1 MRKFITWVLI
11 ILGALW
17 LLGSCDGCGGCD
29 DCSGGCDLTSGCESC
44 VDLDA
49 CEKQYKGEITMNI
62 HKYDGTI
69 LTIKGNRERGKKNC
83 IINNSGEYETFGSY
97 TVPERIGLRFEGLE
111 YKDENGNYKT
121 LLDSNQYISY
131 NYLWRIKDKSEIDVY
146 ERWSNIY
153 YRVCYVTS
161 AGQFG
166 SYRLD
171 FDYYI
176 GSQIEFT
183 NSVENVFNSESHP
196 RKTQVGYTA
205 YYVDINGK
213 TVEFPWVFGQTF
225 NETHIAHF
233 ENVRYGEKILI
244 KANWVS
250 DTVKVELNFN
260 VTDGNDVGNVVK
272 TLTVG
277 YDEDLSK
284 YFGEY
289 VNVQNRQFF
298 GWYLDEDLT
307 AKAPKEISA
316 NYKDTPL
323 KLYAKHLE
331 FKEIY
336 IDLQDGKGAKEA
348 RAYEDGTFLIKN
360 DSGVYAIEIPGTKDG
375 KQFYGL
381 SLDPQVEKR
390 TLYGAIIPSGTY
402 YAIYI

>member
-11 ILGALW
+11 ILGALF
-17 LLGSCDGCGGCD
+17 LLGSCDGCDGCD

-62 HKYDGTI
+62 HKHDGTV

-97 TVPERIGLRFEGLE
+97 TVPKRAGYTYDGLE
-111 YKDENGNYKT
+111 YYGPNGYVDLYYGDKYINY
-121 LLDSNQYISY
+121 NA
-131 NYLWRIKDKSEIDVY
+131 LWKIKDGSEIDVY
-146 ERWSNIY
+146 ENWDAKVYYVAYRSSND
-153 YRVCYVTS
+153 
-161 AGQFG
+161 FG
-166 SYRLD
+166 ALQRFNYAV
-171 FDYYI
+171 
-176 GSQIEFT
+176 GSEILLG
-183 NSVENVFNSESHP
+183 SDISNVFNYDAND
-196 RKTQVGYTA
+196 RKTLIGYTA
-205 YYVDINGK
+205 YYKDRSGQ
-213 TVEFPWVFGQTF
+213 EQTF
-225 NETHIAHF
+225 EWTFGGKFNENHVALF
-233 ENVRYGEKILI
+233 EDNSGTINSEIIVR
-244 KANWVS
+244 ANWLA

-260 VTDGNDVGNVVK
+260 VTDGVDVGNVVK

-289 VNVQNRQFF
+289 VNVPNRQFF

-316 NYKDTPL
+316 AYKDTPL

-336 IDLQDGKGAKEA
+336 IDLQDGKGAQPA

-360 DSGVYAIEIPGTKDG
+360 NSGVYAIEIPGTKDD

-381 SLDPQVEKR
+381 SLDPQDERR
-390 TLYGAIIPSGTY
+390 TLYGAIIASGTY
-402 YAIYI
+402 YATYI